1 MAFVKNN
8 ICTKV
13 ILSSITCVYIII
25 IKTERFNYQLR
36 NRYWFYFWQDL
47 ASVPELEKITKEQPG
62 LMEKR
67 NVGSWIVHRCCNCS
81 MYTHAVHREY
91 GAALVLINNNILVSF
106 R

>member
-1 MAFVKNN
+1 
-8 ICTKV
+8 
-13 ILSSITCVYIII
+13 
-25 IKTERFNYQLR
+25 
-36 NRYWFYFWQDL
+36 
-47 ASVPELEKITKEQPG
+47 LEKITKEQPG

-106 R
+106 RQNVLQKIFVYI